1 MSDLDRRTFL
11 SQSTLA
17 AVGVLLCGCA
27 ADSNPTA
34 PPTIGS
40 SIKVSDHPA
49 LANVDGIALVDLNGN
64 RIAIVRTGA
73 ASFVALSRVCPH
85 EGNQIN
91 PSTEGFLC
99 TGHGAR
105 FNRTGTWI
113 GGQAT
118 SSMRS
123 YTTSYNATT
132 DTLTIG

>member
-1 MSDLDRRTFL
+1 MNDLDRRTFL

-17 AVGVLLCGCA
+17 TVGLMLCGCA

-34 PPTIGS
+34 PATIS
-40 SIKVSDHPA
+40 SAIKVGDHPA
-49 LANVDGIALVDLNGN
+49 LANVNGVALVELNGN
-64 RIAIVRTGA
+64 RMAIVRTGA

-91 PSTEGFLC
+91 PSAEGFLC

-105 FNRTGTWI
+105 FNPTGTWI
-113 GGQAT
+113 GGQET

-123 YTTSYNATT
+123 YATSYDATT
-132 DTLTIG
+132 DRLTIG